1 MTINVE
7 AYYKDMTEMP
17 WGKLFYQLLFEQIDK
32 NIPSGAKVLDF
43 GSGLGFTAKHL
54 AKNHEVIAYEPNSQ
68 MISYLVNEGNFRQ
81 LTGDLDEFIDVMKEE
96 KQKFDFIV
104 IHNVLEYVSDKK
116 EILTLLVN
124 LLNTGG
130 KISIVKHNPK
140 GAILS
145 QAVLQDNP
153 KEALD
158 LLNGEEK
165 KSENFGTINEYAN
178 RFLEDTLGNYGLKQN
193 SLYGI
198 RIFYGLSSNT
208 EVKFTDKWYDNM
220 LELERRTYEN
230 SDFVNIAFFHHLIF
244 KA

>member
-1 MTINVE
+1 MTINVK

-32 NIPSGAKVLDF
+32 NIASGAKVLDF

-54 AKNHEVIAYEPNSQ
+54 SDKYEVIAYEPNSQ
-68 MISYLVNEGNFRQ
+68 MISYSVNEGNFRQ

-116 EILTLLVN
+116 DILTLLVN

-130 KISIVKHNPK
+130 KISIVKHNPN

-153 KEALD
+153 KEALN

-165 KSENFGTINEYAN
+165 KSENFGTINEYEN
-178 RFLEDTLGNYGLKQN
+178 HFLEDILGGAGLKQKE
-193 SLYGI
+193 LYGI

-208 EVKFTDKWYDNM
+208 EVKFTDEWYDNM